1 MVLAGPRKGKGL
13 GWGVEWEASTE
24 GRGFAGHRRA
34 LVYSLALCEEFR
46 HRRDLVELGAVG
58 GGRQGSEKQGQ
69 VGGGSWVRRAGGRGP
84 RGGHARKG
92 RPVGAQCLLSTF
104 KAFY

>member
-34 LVYSLALCEEFR
+34 LVALCEEFR
-46 HRRDLVELGAVG
+46 HRRDLVALGVVG
-58 GGRQGSEKQGQ
+58 GR
-69 VGGGSWVRRAGGRGP
+69 P
-84 RGGHARKG
+84 ARDRWEEATG
-92 RPVGAQCLLSTF
+92 
-104 KAFY
+104 

>member
-58 GGRQGSEKQGQ
+58 GRPAR
-69 VGGGSWVRRAGGRGP
+69 VGEAGTGGRRLLGEEGWWPGP
-84 RGGHARKG
+84 KG
-92 RPVGAQCLLSTF
+92 RPCAEGAAGRCSVPLVNF
-104 KAFY
+104 